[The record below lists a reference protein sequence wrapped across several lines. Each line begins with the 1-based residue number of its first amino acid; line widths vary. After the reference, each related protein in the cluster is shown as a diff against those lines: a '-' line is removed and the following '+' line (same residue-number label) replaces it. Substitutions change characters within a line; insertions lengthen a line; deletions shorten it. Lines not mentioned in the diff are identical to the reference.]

1 MVSAPVRS
9 ESETG
14 VGEVRSSPDQ
24 VWPLVLRFPES
35 MPLTDE
41 LLLRISEEND
51 WWRFE
56 RNADGDLEIM
66 SPASN
71 ESEEASA
78 EIARQLGNW
87 IREHAG
93 GMLQGSNGGFDLPS
107 GANRSP
113 DAAWV
118 SKERLAT
125 LSREERTQAF
135 KPITPDFLVEVRS
148 PGQELSQQQKKMR
161 EWIGGGAQLA
171 WLVDPESE
179 TVHIYRPD
187 GSIEVV
193 QRPDELSAE
202 PTCPGL
208 TISFQFVWNLQSQAD
223 LTD

>member
-9 ESETG
+9 EQAATAESEP
-14 VGEVRSSPDQ
+14 SDQ
-24 VWPLVLRFPES
+24 AWPLVLRFPES

-51 WWRFE
+51 YWRFE

-78 EIARQLGNW
+78 EIAGQVRNW
-87 IREHAG
+87 IRAGVG

-135 KPITPDFLVEVRS
+135 KPVAPDFLVEVRS
-148 PGQELSQQQKKMR
+148 PGQELGKQQEKMQ
-161 EWIGGGAQLA
+161 EWIDGGAQLA

-187 GSIEVV
+187 GSIDVI
-193 QRPDELSAE
+193 QRPDELSAD

-208 TISFQFVWNLQSQAD
+208 TISFEFVWNLQSQAD
-223 LTD
+223 LVE